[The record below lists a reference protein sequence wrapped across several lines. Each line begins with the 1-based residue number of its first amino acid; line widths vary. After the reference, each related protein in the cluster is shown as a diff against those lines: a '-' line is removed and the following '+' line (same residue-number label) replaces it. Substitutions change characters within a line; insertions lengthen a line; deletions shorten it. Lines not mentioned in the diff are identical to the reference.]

1 MLYDFLLVYIILI
14 SVVSAMACI
23 IDKLSAVNGGWR
35 IRERTLLLLCLLGG
49 SVMMFIVMR
58 IIRHKTRHNKFMLGI
73 PLIILLQIAIILAV
87 YLNF

>member
-23 IDKLSAVNGGWR
+23 IDKLSAVNGSWR
-35 IRERTLLLLCLLGG
+35 ISERTLLLLCLLGG
-49 SVMMFIVMR
+49 SVIMFIVMR